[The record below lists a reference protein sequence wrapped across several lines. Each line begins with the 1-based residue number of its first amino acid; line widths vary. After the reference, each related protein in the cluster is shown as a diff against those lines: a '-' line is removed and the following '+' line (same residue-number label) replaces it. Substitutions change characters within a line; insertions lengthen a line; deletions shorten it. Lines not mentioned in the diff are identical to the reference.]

1 MKWEYKVIGINSV
14 QNLGEPGDLQK
25 ELNNYGKEGWELVGA
40 LTKPHEGIGWIP
52 KPDNGSVIYKRA
64 LSIE

>member
-25 ELNNYGKEGWELVGA
+25 ELNNYGEEGWELVGVLA
-40 LTKPHEGIGWIP
+40 KPHGGIGWMP
-52 KPDNGSVIYKRA
+52 KPDDGSVIFKRS
-64 LSIE
+64 LSI